1 MRTKSAF
8 TMVEIVVVMGLLL
21 AVALIVLPSSM
32 AQIGQASSDS
42 KANDAASLIFST
54 QQQAYARDNNKDYGI
69 KLNSGSYIYYVGI
82 SYGSAEQSNTYA
94 LPSGVTISNISL
106 NGGGSEIR
114 FASGSFK
121 TSQYGSFN
129 VSDGSSIYAVKV
141 NKEGLISVEQ
151 Q

>member
-1 MRTKSAF
+1 ML
-8 TMVEIVVVMGLLL
+8 EIVIVMGLLL
-21 AVALIVLPSSM
+21 AVALVVLPATI
-32 AQIGQASSDS
+32 AQIGQVKADS
-42 KANDAASLIFST
+42 VANDAASLIFST

-69 KLNSGSYIYYVGI
+69 KLNTDNYIYYVGI
-82 SYGSAEQSNTYA
+82 SYGFAEASNTVTFS
-94 LPSGVTISNISL
+94 PNITISSISL

-129 VSDGSSIYAVKV
+129 VSDGNSTYAVKV